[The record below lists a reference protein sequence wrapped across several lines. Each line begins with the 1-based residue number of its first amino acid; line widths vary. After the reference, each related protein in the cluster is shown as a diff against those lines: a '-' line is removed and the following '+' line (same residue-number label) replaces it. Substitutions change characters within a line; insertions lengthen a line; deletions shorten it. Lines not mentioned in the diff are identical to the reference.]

1 MMDFHAPSPDP
12 SVTAQPATAGQIL
25 QLIVAHRANSRSEI
39 GRLTGLSRTA
49 VTARVNQ
56 LMTQGLVVEYATA
69 ASTGGRPAG
78 QLSFNAAGGVVLAAS
93 VGRSRI
99 QLAVASLD
107 SSLLAEESVVADPES
122 GPQRCLPAVV
132 DRLYEMLSGC
142 GRPPSDVRGI
152 GVSVPGSV
160 DLAQG
165 LMVSSIALPSWD
177 DVELAPLFRRDLDV
191 PVLVDK
197 DVNVMAIAERHG
209 PLRSVRDLLMVKA
222 STGIGVGIVS
232 GGALQRGALFAAGE
246 LGHIPLR
253 DGTGVLCRCGQT
265 DCLEAVAGGWAMV
278 KELRALGRDVHHI
291 RDVVAIALKGDAEA
305 LGMIRDSGR
314 RVGEV
319 LSAAVT
325 LLNPEVVVVGG
336 DLAGAYESFV
346 AGLRETVYQ
355 RSTALA
361 TRQLRIVASTFGERQ
376 GLVGCAA
383 MINQWITS
391 EHAVDS
397 AAGRTGRERQ
407 SVTAT

>member
-1 MMDFHAPSPDP
+1 MMDLLAVPSDP
-12 SVTAQPATAGQIL
+12 LTIAHPATAGQVF
-25 QLIVAHRANSRSEI
+25 QLILSNQANSRSEI

-56 LMTQGLVVEYATA
+56 LMTQGLVVEHTTTE
-69 ASTGGRPAG
+69 STGGRPAG
-78 QLSFNAAGGVVLAAS
+78 RLSFNASGGVVLAAS

-99 QLAVASLD
+99 QLAVACLD
-107 SSLLAEESVVADPES
+107 CSLLAEESVEADQAS
-122 GPQRCLPAVV
+122 GPRRCLPPVV
-132 DRLYEMLSGC
+132 DRLYEMLSRC
-142 GRPPSDVRGI
+142 GRTPADVRGI

-160 DLAQG
+160 DPNRGA
-165 LMVSSIALPSWD
+165 MVSSIALPSWD
-177 DVELAPLFRRDLDV
+177 EAELVPLFRRDLDV

-197 DVNVMAIAERHG
+197 DVNVMAIAEQRG
-209 PLRSVRDLLMVKA
+209 PLRDIRDLLMVKA

-232 GGALQRGALFAAGE
+232 GGALQRGSLFAAGE

-253 DGTGVLCRCGQT
+253 NGTGVLCRCGQT
-265 DCLEAVAGGWAMV
+265 DCLEAIVGGWAMV
-278 KELRALGRDVHHI
+278 KALQQLGRDVNHV
-291 RDVVAIALKGDAEA
+291 RDVVAIALKGDPEA

-325 LLNPEVVVVGG
+325 LLNPEVVVIGG
-336 DLAGAYESFV
+336 DLAGAYEPFV

-355 RSTALA
+355 RSTALS
-361 TRQLRIVASTFGERQ
+361 TRQLRIVASTFGDRQ

-391 EHAVDS
+391 ARAVDFGT
-397 AAGRTGRERQ
+397 AGRNRL
-407 SVTAT
+407 SACLAP

>member
-1 MMDFHAPSPDP
+1 VDLRAVPSDP
-12 SVTAQPATAGQIL
+12 PAIAHPATAGRIL
-25 QLIVAHRANSRSEI
+25 QLILSNEANSRSEI

-56 LMTQGLVVEYATA
+56 LMAQGLVVEYATTE
-69 ASTGGRPAG
+69 STGGRPAG
-78 QLSFNAAGGVVLAAS
+78 RLSFNASGGVVLAAS
-93 VGRSRI
+93 IGRSRI
-99 QLAVASLD
+99 QLAVADLGC
-107 SSLLAEESVVADPES
+107 SLLAEESVEADQAS
-122 GPQRCLPAVV
+122 GPERCLPAVV

-142 GRPPSDVRGI
+142 GRPAADVRGV

-160 DLAQG
+160 DLTRGA
-165 LMVSSIALPSWD
+165 MVNSIALPSWD
-177 DVELAPLFRRDLDV
+177 DVTLAPLFRRDLDV

-197 DVNVMAIAERHG
+197 DVNVMAIAEQHG
-209 PLRSVRDLLMVKA
+209 PLRDVRDLLMVKA

-232 GGALQRGALFAAGE
+232 GGALQRGSLFAAGE

-265 DCLEAVAGGWAMV
+265 DCLEAIAGGWAMV
-278 KELRALGRDVHHI
+278 KALQQPDRDVDHV
-291 RDVVAIALKGDAEA
+291 RDVVAIALKGDPEA

-314 RVGEV
+314 RIGEV

-325 LLNPEVVVVGG
+325 LLNPEVVVIGG
-336 DLAGAYESFV
+336 DLAGAYEPFV

-355 RSTALA
+355 RSTALS

-391 EHAVDS
+391 EQAVDF
-397 AAGRTGRERQ
+397 AFAGRNRSQAFGG
-407 SVTAT
+407 